1 MEDKV
6 EEINLL
12 MNNFLS
18 NRNTLAKINTELTNA
33 YGKEYYLS
41 SLSNTLIEAFNSFEK
56 FYGIVEDKLKY
67 ANMLNDVSV
76 KAIDFFSIK
85 TSENLGNISIFKKKR
100 ILKKSL
106 PENQKKLNDLLNDI
120 DIVNDYITENAQ
132 KYVKENN

>member
-106 PENQKKLNDLLNDI
+106 PENQKMLNDLLNKI
-120 DIVNDYITENAQ
+120 DLVNDFITKNVEE
-132 KYVKENN
+132 YVKNNQ